1 MFLVKLGAPDSSWLS
16 NWQAPYIIKAK
27 VMIGAEKRS
36 VAKLVD
42 LDSFLVFLVETFKE
56 EQVCVTHKSI
66 PTQIR
71 QIILYISHSD

>member
-1 MFLVKLGAPDSSWLS
+1 
-16 NWQAPYIIKAK
+16 
-27 VMIGAEKRS
+27 MIGAEKRS

-56 EQVCVTHKSI
+56 EQVHFTHKSI

-71 QIILYISHSD
+71 QSVLDISNNEG